1 MLVNMILL
9 SGGSGQRLWPLSNSV
24 RSKQFLKLL
33 KNEAGEMES
42 MIQRVYQQIRQVN
55 SDAKIAIATSLSQV
69 ESVRTQLDD
78 GVNIVV
84 EPERRDTFPAIA
96 LAVAYLHYK
105 RSVAL
110 DEVVVVM
117 PVDPYTEDLYFHK
130 IMALNQ
136 MMQTSEANLG
146 LLGITPTYPSS
157 KYGYIL
163 RDGDN
168 IIGFKE
174 KPSEAEAQRL
184 IGQGALWNGGVFVFK
199 VKYLLEIL
207 ANYIQFNSYEEVLD
221 QYQKLPKNSFDY
233 EVSEQES
240 KLAMVEYS
248 GSWKDLGTWKTLTE
262 EIDSQTMGKVIMS
275 PSSKQTHVINELD
288 IPLTV
293 IGAQNLVIA
302 ASPDGILVS
311 DKIESAQLKKYLP
324 QKEQVPMYK
333 ESNWGN
339 KKILDLHDG
348 QADTYSTTSL
358 YNINP
363 NHSIDL
369 ENPHQAEGSIT
380 IIEGTGSVEI
390 SGQSYDFHKVSHF
403 DFDAGDSVKI
413 HSRQAV
419 KLLELLFIE
428 E

>member
-1 MLVNMILL
+1 
-9 SGGSGQRLWPLSNSV
+9 
-24 RSKQFLKLL
+24 
-33 KNEAGEMES
+33 

-207 ANYIQFNSYEEVLD
+207 ANYIQFNSYEEVLTNT
-221 QYQKLPKNSFDY
+221 KSFLRT
-233 EVSEQES
+233 VSTMKSVS
-240 KLAMVEYS
+240 KKA
-248 GSWKDLGTWKTLTE
+248 SWLWLNILVLGKTLE
-262 EIDSQTMGKVIMS
+262 PGR
-275 PSSKQTHVINELD
+275 H
-288 IPLTV
+288 
-293 IGAQNLVIA
+293 
-302 ASPDGILVS
+302 
-311 DKIESAQLKKYLP
+311 
-324 QKEQVPMYK
+324 
-333 ESNWGN
+333 
-339 KKILDLHDG
+339 
-348 QADTYSTTSL
+348 
-358 YNINP
+358 
-363 NHSIDL
+363 
-369 ENPHQAEGSIT
+369 
-380 IIEGTGSVEI
+380 
-390 SGQSYDFHKVSHF
+390 
-403 DFDAGDSVKI
+403 
-413 HSRQAV
+413 
-419 KLLELLFIE
+419 
-428 E
+428 